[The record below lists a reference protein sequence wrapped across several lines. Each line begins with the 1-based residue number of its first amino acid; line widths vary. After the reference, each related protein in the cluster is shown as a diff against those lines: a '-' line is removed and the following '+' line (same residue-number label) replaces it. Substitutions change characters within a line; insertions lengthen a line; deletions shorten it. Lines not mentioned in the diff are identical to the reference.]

1 MKKLHIKKVLAMFL
15 AVALVVPSSASNLTA
30 SAATTQESNDESAI
44 PEGYTPI
51 YDAADLYAIRND
63 LEGNYIM
70 MADIDL
76 SEATAPGGELDT
88 GNGWEPIQDFA
99 GTLDGN
105 GHYIKGLT
113 IYGKPKK
120 YDVGLFGS
128 INSSS
133 AEPKICNLGMVD
145 VNINIV
151 RDSSGYSEDS
161 YSTAA
166 LLADGSWYTKI
177 ENCFVTGQI
186 SSNVGEIS
194 GICTS
199 DCAVENVYNLAE
211 ISYTSDTD
219 SVRTVG
225 IVNTYNSR
233 AKCTYNRGEIN
244 SGDGNSK
251 NGYPIGGG
259 RSGYYEYNYYLQGNS
274 ADANNATPLTETQMK
289 NSKFYTGFDFE
300 NTWFIDPYSNYPY
313 PQLRSC
319 PQKRIN
325 SIEVTKQPNKTV
337 YQQGENFDFT
347 GATLHLIY
355 EDGLEQDVLLTKD
368 MIGSYDMNKIG
379 KQSIPISYCGLAET
393 SLDIT
398 VKETAV
404 DKVQLNKSQINLYK
418 GKTETLSA
426 TITPSNASN
435 KQIAWSVVKGDCVT
449 VDNNGTITANKKGT
463 ATVRAASANGKYAD
477 CVVTVQVPCI
487 LLQLTNTN
495 IKFKKG
501 ETKSISDTIGYVMS
515 PLDCTDSVTWKSSN
529 DKVLQINNNET
540 MLGLAAGK
548 VTVTGTTTSGTTAV
562 ANVTVQR
569 DMSEFTVTGVTNKY
583 YTGKAIK
590 PKFAVSDGTTTLKEN
605 EDYNVTYESNTNV
618 GTANIK
624 ITGIDPYVGTIE
636 QSFQILPVAEEIT
649 PDDSSSGNGGS
660 TITAPAKVKIRKL
673 TAAKK
678 KLTVTWKKVAGA
690 RGYRIQI
697 ARNRAFTK
705 SLKTY
710 NVSANTSKKVFS
722 RLKKKTTYYVRIN
735 AFCNDEEGNK
745 LVGKYSTVK
754 KKKTK

>member
-88 GNGWEPIQDFA
+88 GNGWNPIQNFA

-113 IYGKPKK
+113 IYGDPETK
-120 YDVGLFGS
+120 DVGLFGS
-128 INSSS
+128 ITSGKTT
-133 AEPKICNLGMVD
+133 KICNLGMID

-151 RDSSGYSEDS
+151 RASSSDGYG
-161 YSTAA
+161 TAA
-166 LLADGSWYTKI
+166 LVGSSYHTII

-186 SSNVGEIS
+186 SSNCSRVSGIS
-194 GICTS
+194 GIS
-199 DCAVENVYNLAE
+199 EYNDNNQFKNIYNLAK
-211 ISYTSDTD
+211 ISYTSDAPSRNYTQ
-219 SVRTVG
+219 G
-225 IVNTYNSR
+225 IDYGSYN
-233 AKCTYNRGEIN
+233 KQCTYNRGEIN
-244 SGDGNSK
+244 NGAGNSK
-251 NGYPIGGG
+251 NGSPIGY
-259 RSGYYEYNYYLQGNS
+259 SSSHAYNYYLQGNS
-274 ADANNATPLTETQMK
+274 ADDDEFTPLTETQMK

-379 KQSIPISYCGLAET
+379 KQSIPISYCGIAET

-404 DKVQLNKSQINLYK
+404 DKVHLNKSQINLYK

-501 ETKSISDTIGYVMS
+501 ETKSISDMIGYVMS

-529 DKVLQINNNET
+529 DKVLQINDNES

-569 DMSEFTVTGVTNKY
+569 DMSEFTVTGVSNKY

-590 PKFAVSDGTTTLKEN
+590 PKFAVSDGSTTLKEN

-673 TAAKK
+673 TAGKK

-690 RGYRIQI
+690 KGYRVQI
-697 ARNRAFTK
+697 ARNRGFTN

-710 NVSANTSKKVFS
+710 TVSANTSKKVFT

-735 AFCNDEEGNK
+735 AFCNDEDGNK
-745 LVGKYSTVK
+745 LIGKYSTVK

>member
-30 SAATTQESNDESAI
+30 SAATTQESNDDSAI

-88 GNGWEPIQDFA
+88 GNGWNPIDGFK
-99 GTLDGN
+99 GILDGN

-113 IYGKPKK
+113 IYGNPKTE
-120 YDVGLFGS
+120 YVGLFGYAS
-128 INSSS
+128 GT
-133 AEPKICNLGMVD
+133 ICNLGMID
-145 VNINIV
+145 VNIN
-151 RDSSGYSEDS
+151 SSGNSDNWTGAFIGCS
-161 YSTAA
+161 YSAN
-166 LLADGSWYTKI
+166 I
-177 ENCFVTGQI
+177 ENCFVTGVV
-186 SSNVGEIS
+186 SSTDSSRVS
-194 GICTS
+194 GICCMYT
-199 DCAVENVYNLAE
+199 DNYTLIKNVYNLA
-211 ISYTSDTD
+211 D
-219 SVRTVG
+219 VRAYKGSANG
-225 IVNTYNSR
+225 IAVNIYR
-233 AKCTYNRGEIN
+233 GCECLYNRGEIN
-244 SGDGNSK
+244 SGEGGNK
-251 NGYPIGGG
+251 NGYPLSWCHDNLG
-259 RSGYYEYNYYLQGNS
+259 SGSFFSGYYLQGNS
-274 ADANNATPLTETQMK
+274 ADDDEFTPLTETQMK

-426 TITPSNASN
+426 AITPSNASN
-435 KQIAWSVVKGDCVT
+435 KQITWSVVKGDCVT

-463 ATVRAASANGKYAD
+463 ATVRATSANGKYAD

-569 DMSEFTVTGVTNKY
+569 DMSEFTVTGVSNKY

-710 NVSANTSKKVFS
+710 NVSANKFKKVFS

-735 AFCNDEEGNK
+735 AFCNDEDGNK

>member
-51 YDAADLYAIRND
+51 YDAADLYAIRNN

-88 GNGWEPIQDFA
+88 GNGWEPIQNFN

-569 DMSEFTVTGVTNKY
+569 DMSEFTVTGVSNKY

-673 TAAKK
+673 TAGKK

-697 ARNRAFTK
+697 ARNHGFTK

-710 NVSANTSKKVFS
+710 NVSANKFKKVFS

-735 AFCNDEEGNK
+735 AFCNDEDGNK

>member
-88 GNGWEPIQDFA
+88 GNGWNPIDGFK
-99 GTLDGN
+99 GILDGN

-529 DKVLQINNNET
+529 DKVLQINDNES

-569 DMSEFTVTGVTNKY
+569 DMSEFTVTGVSNKY

-636 QSFQILPVAEEIT
+636 QSFQILPVAKEIT

-660 TITAPAKVKIRKL
+660 TITAPAKVKIRKI
-673 TAAKK
+673 TAGKK

-710 NVSANTSKKVFS
+710 NVSANTSKKVFG

-735 AFCNDEEGNK
+735 AFCNDEDGNK

>member
-51 YDAADLYAIRND
+51 YDAADLYAIRNN

-88 GNGWEPIQDFA
+88 GNGWDPIQAFN

-113 IYGKPKK
+113 IYGDPKT
-120 YDVGLFGS
+120 YRVGLFDGL
-128 INSSS
+128 NS
-133 AEPKICNLGMVD
+133 EPKICNLGMVD

-151 RDSSGYSEDS
+151 RDSSGSYYSKSCD
-161 YSTAA
+161 TAA
-166 LLADGSWYTKI
+166 LLADGPGDAKI

-186 SSNVGEIS
+186 SSNVGSIS
-194 GICTS
+194 GICTGS
-199 DCAVENVYNLAE
+199 RVENVYNLAQ

-219 SVRTVG
+219 SVWTAG
-225 IVNTYNSR
+225 IVMDYYSR

-244 SGDGNSK
+244 NGAGNSK
-251 NGYPIGGG
+251 NGYPIRGDD
-259 RSGYYEYNYYLQGNS
+259 RWDYCEYNYYLQGNS
-274 ADANNATPLTETQMK
+274 ADNDNATPLTETQMK

-347 GATLHLIY
+347 GATLRLIY
-355 EDGLEQDVLLTKD
+355 EDGLVNDVILTED

-379 KQSIPISYCGLAET
+379 KQSIPISYCGIAET

-426 TITPSNASN
+426 AITPSNASN
-435 KQIAWSVVKGDCVT
+435 KQITWSVVKGDCVT

-529 DKVLQINNNET
+529 DKVLQINDNKS

-569 DMSEFTVTGVTNKY
+569 DMSEFTVTGVSNKY

-590 PKFAVSDGTTTLKEN
+590 PKFTVSDGSTTLKEN

-660 TITAPAKVKIRKL
+660 TITAPAKVKISKL
-673 TAAKK
+673 TAGKK
-678 KLTVTWKKVAGA
+678 KLTVTWKK
-690 RGYRIQI
+690 
-697 ARNRAFTK
+697 F
-705 SLKTY
+705 
-710 NVSANTSKKVFS
+710 
-722 RLKKKTTYYVRIN
+722 
-735 AFCNDEEGNK
+735 
-745 LVGKYSTVK
+745 
-754 KKKTK
+754 

>member
-51 YDAADLYAIRND
+51 YDAADLYAIRNN

-88 GNGWEPIQDFA
+88 GNGWEPIQNFN

-113 IYGKPKK
+113 IYEKPKK

-569 DMSEFTVTGVTNKY
+569 DMSEFTVTGVSNKY

-673 TAAKK
+673 TAGKK

-697 ARNRAFTK
+697 ARNRGFTK

-710 NVSANTSKKVFS
+710 NVSANKFKKVFS

-735 AFCNDEEGNK
+735 AFCNDEDGNK

>member
-51 YDAADLYAIRND
+51 YDAADLYAIRNN

-88 GNGWEPIQDFA
+88 GNGWEPIQNFN

-449 VDNNGTITANKKGT
+449 VDNNGTITANKNGT

-569 DMSEFTVTGVTNKY
+569 DMSEFTVTGVSNKY

-673 TAAKK
+673 TAGKK

-697 ARNRAFTK
+697 ARNRGFTK

-710 NVSANTSKKVFS
+710 NVSANKFKKVFS

-735 AFCNDEEGNK
+735 AFCNDEDGNK

>member
-88 GNGWEPIQDFA
+88 GNGWNPIDGFK
-99 GTLDGN
+99 GILDGN

-529 DKVLQINNNET
+529 DKVLQINDNES

-569 DMSEFTVTGVTNKY
+569 DMSEFTVTGVSNKY

>member
-63 LEGNYIM
+63 LEGKYIM

-88 GNGWEPIQDFA
+88 GNGWDPIERFA

-113 IYGKPKK
+113 IYGNPKS
-120 YDVGLFGS
+120 YSVGLFGGIYS
-128 INSSS
+128 GDIT
-133 AEPKICNLGMVD
+133 KICNLGMID

-151 RDSSGYSEDS
+151 RDSSDYDGR
-161 YSTAA
+161 TAG
-166 LLADGSWYTKI
+166 LVGSAYHTTI

-186 SSNVGEIS
+186 SSNYGRVF
-194 GICTS
+194 GICGS
-199 DCAVENVYNLAE
+199 SYNDEVNLKNIYNLAK
-211 ISYTSDTD
+211 ISYTSDAASDNYTY
-219 SVRTVG
+219 G
-225 IVNTYNSR
+225 INAGCYY
-233 AKCTYNRGEIN
+233 KECTYNRGEIN
-244 SGDGNSK
+244 NGDGNSK
-251 NGYPIGGG
+251 NGSPIGY
-259 RSGYYEYNYYLQGNS
+259 SSYASYNYYLQGNS
-274 ADANNATPLTETQMK
+274 ADKDNATPLTETQMK

-368 MIGSYDMNKIG
+368 MIGNYDMNKIG
-379 KQSIPISYCGLAET
+379 KQSIPISYCGIAET

-569 DMSEFTVTGVTNKY
+569 DMSEFTVTGVSNKY

-673 TAAKK
+673 TAGKK

-697 ARNRAFTK
+697 ARNRGFTK

-710 NVSANTSKKVFS
+710 NVSANKFKKVFS

>member
-529 DKVLQINNNET
+529 DKVLQINDNES

-569 DMSEFTVTGVTNKY
+569 DMSEFTVTGVSNKY

-660 TITAPAKVKIRKL
+660 TITAPAKVKIRKI
-673 TAAKK
+673 TAGKK

-710 NVSANTSKKVFS
+710 NVSANTSKKVFG

-735 AFCNDEEGNK
+735 AFCNDEDGNK

>member
-51 YDAADLYAIRND
+51 YDAADLYAIRNN

-88 GNGWEPIQDFA
+88 GNGWNPIQDFD
-99 GTLDGN
+99 GILDGN

-113 IYGKPKK
+113 IYGDPKT
-120 YDVGLFGS
+120 YDVGLFGDVDS
-128 INSSS
+128 YTDT
-133 AEPKICNLGMVD
+133 KICNLGMVD

-151 RDSSGYSEDS
+151 RDSSGSYYSD
-161 YSTAA
+161 YYCCTAA
-166 LLADGSWYTKI
+166 LLAHGSWGTKI

-186 SSNVGEIS
+186 SSNKGQIS
-194 GICTS
+194 GICTN
-199 DCAVENVYNLAE
+199 DCKVENVYNLAE

-219 SVRTVG
+219 SVKTGG
-225 IVNTYNSR
+225 INGR

-244 SGDGNSK
+244 NGDGNSK
-251 NGYPIGGG
+251 NGYPIGAG
-259 RSGYYEYNYYLQGNS
+259 SDYEHNYYLQGNS

-355 EDGLEQDVLLTKD
+355 EDGLEHDVLLTKD

-426 TITPSNASN
+426 AITPSNASN
-435 KQIAWSVVKGDCVT
+435 KQITWSVVKGDCVT

-569 DMSEFTVTGVTNKY
+569 DMSEFTVTGVSNKY

-590 PKFAVSDGTTTLKEN
+590 PKFTVSDGSTTLKEN

-673 TAAKK
+673 TAGKK

-697 ARNRAFTK
+697 ARNRGFTK

-735 AFCNDEEGNK
+735 AFCNDEDGNK

>member
-88 GNGWEPIQDFA
+88 GNGWNPIDGFK
-99 GTLDGN
+99 GILDGN

-529 DKVLQINNNET
+529 DKVLQINDNES

-548 VTVTGTTTSGTTAV
+548 VTVTGTTSSGTTAV

-569 DMSEFTVTGVTNKY
+569 DMSEFTVTGVSNKY

-660 TITAPAKVKIRKL
+660 TITAPAKVKIRKI
-673 TAAKK
+673 TAGKK

-710 NVSANTSKKVFS
+710 NVSANTSKKVFG

-735 AFCNDEEGNK
+735 AFCNDEDGNK